1 MTDNNKPSAS
11 KETKEKETVIA
22 QPQSASAPP
31 ASTPPVNENLDTSGN
46 KPSTKSKKSSL
57 LIALLLAVVTIGVL
71 STLFVSNIKKAEAK
85 ARDIQRKNDLKQIQ
99 GALEVYKED
108 NGKYPDGLNY
118 LESRYM
124 QEIPEDPLDKEPHV
138 YIYTPGPGPDE
149 YTLTAVLEN
158 LGDIECSGGSEC
170 VITLTGF

>member
-1 MTDNNKPSAS
+1 MTDNKTSPS
-11 KETKEKETVIA
+11 KETKNLESK
-22 QPQSASAPP
+22 PASPPP
-31 ASTPPVNENLDTSGN
+31 ASTPPASTNPEASGD
-46 KPSTKSKKSSL
+46 KPSTKSKKSPL
-57 LIALLLAVVTIGVL
+57 LIALLLAVVIVGVL

-108 NGKYPDGLNY
+108 NEKYPDGLNY

-124 QEIPEDPLDKEPHV
+124 QTIPEDPLDKEPHV
-138 YIYTPGPGPDE
+138 YIYTPGPEPDE